1 MAENVQRDDH
11 DSHPGVGYEL
21 SDLKAK
27 NIALF
32 AAALAIT
39 IALVLL
45 VSYWLF
51 EFAAVQQAE
60 KQPPPS
66 PLASTREPTPEPRLQ
81 VHAPKELQEMRAAE
95 DALLKNYGWID
106 QKAGIVRIPVD
117 RAIELLA
124 KKGLPARA
132 EDKIQEL
139 KIERQKTNGSNR

>member
-1 MAENVQRDDH
+1 MAESDLHRDQRTDLQ
-11 DSHPGVGYEL
+11 PGYEL
-21 SDLKAK
+21 SDLKAR

-51 EFAAVQQAE
+51 EFAAQQAE
-60 KQPPPS
+60 KEHLPS

-81 VHAPKELQEMRAAE
+81 FHAPKELQEMRAAE

-124 KKGLPARA
+124 KRGLLARA
-132 EDKIQEL
+132 EDKMQES
-139 KIERQKTNGSNR
+139 KSERQKTNGSNR

>member
-1 MAENVQRDDH
+1 MGENVQRDDH
-11 DSHPGVGYEL
+11 DNHPGVGYEL
-21 SDLKAK
+21 SDLKPK

-32 AAALAIT
+32 AAALAVT

-45 VSYWLF
+45 VSHWLF

-60 KQPPPS
+60 KQQPAS

-81 VHAPKELQEMRAAE
+81 VHAPKELQEMRRAE

-106 QKAGIVRIPVD
+106 QKTGIVRIPVD

-124 KKGLPARA
+124 KRGLPARA
-132 EDKIQEL
+132 EDKMQEL
-139 KIERQKTNGSNR
+139 KSERQKTNGSNR

>member
-1 MAENVQRDDH
+1 MGENGQRDNH

-21 SDLKAK
+21 SDLKAR

-60 KQPPPS
+60 KEHPPS

-81 VHAPKELQEMRAAE
+81 VNAPKNLQEMRAAE

-124 KKGLPARA
+124 KRGLPARA
-132 EDKIQEL
+132 EDKMQEL
-139 KIERQKTNGSNR
+139 KRERQKTNGSNR

>member
-1 MAENVQRDDH
+1 MGENVQRDDH

-21 SDLKAK
+21 SDLKPK

-32 AAALAIT
+32 AAALAVT

-45 VSYWLF
+45 VSHWLF

-60 KQPPPS
+60 KQQPVS
-66 PLASTREPTPEPRLQ
+66 PLASMREPTPEPRLQ
-81 VHAPKELQEMRAAE
+81 VHAPKELQEMRRAE

-106 QKAGIVRIPVD
+106 QKTGIVRIPVD

-124 KKGLPARA
+124 KRGLPARA
-132 EDKIQEL
+132 EDKMQEL
-139 KIERQKTNGSNR
+139 KSERQKTNGSNR

>member
-1 MAENVQRDDH
+1 MAESDLHRDQRTDLQ
-11 DSHPGVGYEL
+11 PGYEL
-21 SDLKAK
+21 SDLKAR

-60 KQPPPS
+60 KEHPPS
-66 PLASTREPTPEPRLQ
+66 PLASTHEPTPEPRLQ

-95 DALLKNYGWID
+95 DALLKNYGWVD

-124 KKGLPARA
+124 KRGLPART
-132 EDKIQEL
+132 EEKMQEL
-139 KIERQKTNGSNR
+139 KSERQKTNGSNR